1 MEPHRSLPLSPA
13 LGDPGVR
20 RAHYT
25 CPDFLTSGSQERLG
39 PWCEEPGL
47 RLGEDRAPVLLGVK
61 VRTLRESEGSGTPE
75 QRGPW

>member
-39 PWCEEPGL
+39 PWCEEQGL
-47 RLGEDRAPVLLGVK
+47 SWGEDGAQVLAGEK
-61 VRTLRESEGSGTPE
+61 VRILREE
-75 QRGPW
+75 

>member
-1 MEPHRSLPLSPA
+1 MEPHRSLPLSPS

-47 RLGEDRAPVLLGVK
+47 NSFHPYKTPIKQVL
-61 VRTLRESEGSGTPE
+61 
-75 QRGPW
+75 